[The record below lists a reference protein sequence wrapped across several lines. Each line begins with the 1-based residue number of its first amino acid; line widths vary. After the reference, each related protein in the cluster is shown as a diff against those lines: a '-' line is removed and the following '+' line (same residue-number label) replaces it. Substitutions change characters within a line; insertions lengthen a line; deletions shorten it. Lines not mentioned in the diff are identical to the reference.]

1 MHWIDWCV
9 LFGTLLFITIYG
21 IYKTKGAKNQESYL
35 ASDRNTPWWAIGL
48 SIMATQASAITF
60 LSTPGLGYNSGLE
73 FAQFYFGLP
82 LAMLII
88 AFAFVPLYH
97 RLKVYTAYE
106 FLENRFDLKTRL
118 LTAFLFLVQRGLAAG
133 ITIYAPS
140 IILSQILGLP
150 LYVNILVIGILVI
163 LYTVS
168 GGTKAVT
175 QTHKQ
180 QMAVIFLGLFIA
192 FGFLLKYIY
201 TDIDSEQMWSVASLG
216 DRLHA
221 IDFEFNL
228 HEKYNIWSGLLAGTF
243 LMLSYFGTDQS
254 QVQRY
259 ISGKSIKEIRTGL
272 YFNAILKIPMQ
283 FFILFLGILVFVFY
297 QLNSPPAHFDKLAV
311 EHVSQSKYADEYQKL
326 VNQKNTLFEQQ
337 RISIKKGASTE
348 ELNAIQTT
356 KKEVD
361 QSINQVIEASGYD
374 AQVKKESDFVFIT
387 FVLDHLPIGLIG
399 LLMAVIFSAAMSST
413 AAELNALGTT
423 AVVDFYTRLVPK
435 DQQKNSVVVSK
446 VITAIWGLFA
456 IGFALVA
463 QFLDSLVEAV
473 NILGSLFYGTVLGVF
488 LVAFYAKKIRGNA
501 VFIAAIVS
509 EILVLFLYFGDE
521 KISEWVGRD
530 VSVGFLWYNLLGA
543 IFVFGLAYLFNKRGR
558 KLA

>member
-1 MHWIDWCV
+1 MHWIDWCI
-9 LFGTLLFITIYG
+9 LFGTLVFISVYG
-21 IYKTKGAKNQESYL
+21 IYKTRGAKSQESYL
-35 ASDRNTPWWAIGL
+35 ASNRNTPWWAIGL

-60 LSTPGLGYNSGLE
+60 LSTPGLGYQSGLE

-82 LAMLII
+82 LAMIII

-97 RLKVYTAYE
+97 KLKVFTAYE
-106 FLENRFDLKTRL
+106 FLEGRFNLNTRL

-150 LYVNILVIGILVI
+150 LYINILVIGTLVI
-163 LYTVS
+163 IYTVS
-168 GGTKAVT
+168 GGTNAVT

-201 TDIDSEQMWSVASLG
+201 KEIDTDQLWSIAGTG
-216 DRLHA
+216 DRLKT
-221 IDFEFNL
+221 INWEFNL

-297 QLNSPPAHFDKLAV
+297 QLNAPPSHFDQQAV
-311 EHVSQSKYADEYQKL
+311 EHVMQSEYAHEYEVLSNEKNQLFNEQKAL
-326 VNQKNTLFEQQ
+326 IKQGSEEFEVH
-337 RISIKKGASTE
+337 RERFAESRSIIDKK
-348 ELNAIQTT
+348 LNAVIQ
-356 KKEVD
+356 K
-361 QSINQVIEASGYD
+361 SGYH
-374 AQVKKESDFVFIT
+374 AQVEKESDFVFIT
-387 FVLDHLPIGLIG
+387 FVLTYLPIGLIG

-413 AAELNALGTT
+413 SAELNALGTT
-423 AVVDFYTRLVPK
+423 TFIDFYQRLIPTAKQINAVTM
-435 DQQKNSVVVSK
+435 SK
-446 VITAIWGLFA
+446 ILTAFWGLFA
-456 IGFALVA
+456 ISFALMA

-488 LVAFYAKKIRGNA
+488 LVALRF
-501 VFIAAIVS
+501 
-509 EILVLFLYFGDE
+509 LVEPY
-521 KISEWVGRD
+521 
-530 VSVGFLWYNLLGA
+530 LLEQ
-543 IFVFGLAYLFNKRGR
+543 
-558 KLA
+558 